1 MAIALVD
8 VNNFYASCE
17 RLFRPELR
25 GRPIV
30 VLSNND
36 GCVVSRSPEA
46 KAMGIKM
53 AGPYF
58 KIREQFEAHGGVAF
72 SSNYA
77 LYGDMS
83 GRVMSTLETMA
94 PELEVYSIDEAF
106 LSLSES
112 FAGDLTAYGQQ
123 IRQRVW
129 QWTGLTVG
137 VGIGPTKTLAKLA
150 NYAAKKWPAT
160 GGVVD
165 LRDELRRAR
174 LMAITPVDEVWG
186 IGRRLGAK
194 LVAQGINTVAD
205 LVASDAK
212 GLRAQY
218 GVVVERIVQELRG
231 LPCAELTVEPAAKL
245 QILSSRSFGER
256 VTDRGEMAQAL
267 SGFMARAAEKL
278 RAEGMC
284 CQRVHLFVRTS
295 PFDER
300 APYYSEQAGVRLVCP
315 HVQDL
320 KRRVHLKRLPRSCSV
335 STFSAWFGRRSWPNN
350 RQPIPIF
357 PLFLSAPYGPL
368 LPIAVATTSHCSST
382 LSASIAPHSSHSA
395 RPVSSSPATAG
406 SSTPTPRQSLS
417 RPSQTP

>member
-17 RLFRPELR
+17 RLFRPELC

-94 PELEVYSIDEAF
+94 PELEFYSIDEAF

-112 FAGDLTAYGQQ
+112 FARDLTAYGQQ

-137 VGIGPTKTLAKLA
+137 VGIDPTKTLAKLA

-165 LRDELRRAR
+165 LRDELRRTR

-186 IGRRLGAK
+186 IGRRSGTK

-231 LPCAELTVEPAAKL
+231 LPCAELTVEPAAKQ
-245 QILSSRSFGER
+245 QILSSRSFGDR

-315 HVQDL
+315 RDDT
-320 KRRVHLKRLPRSCSV
+320 R
-335 STFSAWFGRRSWPNN
+335 
-350 RQPIPIF
+350 
-357 PLFLSAPYGPL
+357 L
-368 LPIAVATTSHCSST
+368 LPQIWRDGYRYQKGGVMLSEFTPKGQQQADLFAPPSAQSDALMAVMDQIKAKGLGRVGFASQGTGSPEWMMRQEHLSPCYTTRWED
-382 LSASIAPHSSHSA
+382 LPVA
-395 RPVSSSPATAG
+395 R
-406 SSTPTPRQSLS
+406 
-417 RPSQTP
+417 

>member
-25 GRPIV
+25 GRPIG

-72 SSNYA
+72 
-77 LYGDMS
+77 
-83 GRVMSTLETMA
+83 R
-94 PELEVYSIDEAF
+94 
-106 LSLSES
+106 
-112 FAGDLTAYGQQ
+112 
-123 IRQRVW
+123 
-129 QWTGLTVG
+129 
-137 VGIGPTKTLAKLA
+137 
-150 NYAAKKWPAT
+150 
-160 GGVVD
+160 
-165 LRDELRRAR
+165 
-174 LMAITPVDEVWG
+174 
-186 IGRRLGAK
+186 RRLGAK

-231 LPCAELTVEPAAKL
+231 LPCAELTVEPVAKQ

-256 VTDRGEMAQAL
+256 VTERGEMAQAL

-315 HVQDL
+315 SDDT
-320 KRRVHLKRLPRSCSV
+320 RLLLQQV
-335 STFSAWFGRRSWPNN
+335 NV
-350 RQPIPIF
+350 
-357 PLFLSAPYGPL
+357 L
-368 LPIAVATTSHCSST
+368 LPQIWRDGYRYQKGGVMLSEFTPKGQQQADLFAPSSAQSDALMTVMDQIKAKGLGRVGFASQGTGSPEWMMRQAHLSPCYTTRWEDLPVA
-382 LSASIAPHSSHSA
+382 
-395 RPVSSSPATAG
+395 R
-406 SSTPTPRQSLS
+406 
-417 RPSQTP
+417 

>member
-25 GRPIV
+25 GRPVV

-231 LPCAELTVEPAAKL
+231 LPCAELTVEPVAKQ

-256 VTDRGEMAQAL
+256 VTDRGEMAKAL

-300 APYYSEQAGVRLVCP
+300 APYYSEQAGVRLACP
-315 HVQDL
+315 SDDTRLLLQQVNVVLPQIWRDGHRYQKGGVMLSEFTPKGQQQADL
-320 KRRVHLKRLPRSCSV
+320 FAPSSAQSDALMAVMDQIKAKGLGRVGFASQGTGSPEWMMRQEHLSPCYTTRWEDLP
-335 STFSAWFGRRSWPNN
+335 
-350 RQPIPIF
+350 
-357 PLFLSAPYGPL
+357 
-368 LPIAVATTSHCSST
+368 VA
-382 LSASIAPHSSHSA
+382 
-395 RPVSSSPATAG
+395 R
-406 SSTPTPRQSLS
+406 
-417 RPSQTP
+417 

>member
-1 MAIALVD
+1 
-8 VNNFYASCE
+8 
-17 RLFRPELR
+17 
-25 GRPIV
+25 
-30 VLSNND
+30 
-36 GCVVSRSPEA
+36 
-46 KAMGIKM
+46 
-53 AGPYF
+53 
-58 KIREQFEAHGGVAF
+58 
-72 SSNYA
+72 
-77 LYGDMS
+77 MS

-174 LMAITPVDEVWG
+174 LMAITSVDEVWG

-231 LPCAELTVEPAAKL
+231 LPCAELTVEAAAKL

-256 VTDRGEMAQAL
+256 VTDREEMAQAL

-315 HVQDL
+315 SDDT
-320 KRRVHLKRLPRSCSV
+320 RLLLQQV
-335 STFSAWFGRRSWPNN
+335 NV
-350 RQPIPIF
+350 
-357 PLFLSAPYGPL
+357 L
-368 LPIAVATTSHCSST
+368 LPQIWRDGYRYQKGGVMLNEFTPKGQQQADLFAPSSAQSDALMAVMDQIKAKGLGRVGFASQGTGSPEWMMRQEHLSPCYTTRWED
-382 LSASIAPHSSHSA
+382 LPVA
-395 RPVSSSPATAG
+395 R
-406 SSTPTPRQSLS
+406 
-417 RPSQTP
+417 

>member
-1 MAIALVD
+1 MA
-8 VNNFYASCE
+8 
-17 RLFRPELR
+17 
-25 GRPIV
+25 
-30 VLSNND
+30 
-36 GCVVSRSPEA
+36 
-46 KAMGIKM
+46 
-53 AGPYF
+53 
-58 KIREQFEAHGGVAF
+58 
-72 SSNYA
+72 
-77 LYGDMS
+77 
-83 GRVMSTLETMA
+83 
-94 PELEVYSIDEAF
+94 
-106 LSLSES
+106 LSES

-245 QILSSRSFGER
+245 QISRA
-256 VTDRGEMAQAL
+256 V
-267 SGFMARAAEKL
+267 
-278 RAEGMC
+278 
-284 CQRVHLFVRTS
+284 
-295 PFDER
+295 P
-300 APYYSEQAGVRLVCP
+300 LV
-315 HVQDL
+315 
-320 KRRVHLKRLPRSCSV
+320 
-335 STFSAWFGRRSWPNN
+335 SA
-350 RQPIPIF
+350 
-357 PLFLSAPYGPL
+357 
-368 LPIAVATTSHCSST
+368 
-382 LSASIAPHSSHSA
+382 
-395 RPVSSSPATAG
+395 
-406 SSTPTPRQSLS
+406 
-417 RPSQTP
+417 